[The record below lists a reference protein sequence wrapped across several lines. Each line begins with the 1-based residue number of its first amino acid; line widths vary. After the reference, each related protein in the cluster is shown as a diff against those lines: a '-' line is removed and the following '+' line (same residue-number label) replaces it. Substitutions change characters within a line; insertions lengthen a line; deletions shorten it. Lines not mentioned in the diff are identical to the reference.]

1 MYKSFVLA
9 FVFVSSV
16 ARIAGAEDAKA
27 VFGFTPSRAAEQLT
41 RESVYRKSLNATGPR
56 EWMQHMTVRPHHLGS
71 PQVKANAEYVAEL
84 FKSWGYDTEIETYY
98 VLFPTPKLRTLEQL
112 KPTAFTASLTENVVA
127 QDSAA
132 EALSQDALPPYNAY
146 SADGDV
152 TGTLVYVNRGLPKDY
167 EELERRGI
175 DVKGKIVIA
184 RYGGSWRGIKPRVA
198 AEHGAI
204 GCIIFND
211 PLEDGY
217 AQGDAYP
224 NGPFKHDTAVQRGS
238 VQDIPTRSGDPL
250 TPDRGATKNAR
261 RLSRAKAE
269 TLMTIPVLPISRAD
283 AEPLLRT
290 LDGPVAPQ
298 DWRGALPI
306 TYRLGGGGGTVV
318 HLKAE
323 FNWDLVP
330 CYNVIARM
338 KGSERP
344 DEWVIRGNHHDAWV
358 IGARDPISGLVALL
372 EQARAFGELAK
383 TGWKPKRTVIFCAW
397 DGEEPGLLGST
408 EWAEDHQKELREH
421 AVAYIN
427 SDGNSSGFLF
437 AGGSHTLETTTAEVA
452 RLVMDPVTGVSV
464 AERARS
470 AALVEGTPEQK
481 KIAKDRADLT
491 LSALGSGSD
500 YTPFL
505 QHLGVASLNLGFG
518 GHGDGGEY
526 HTSFDT
532 FDMYTKWIDPNL
544 DYGVALAEVAGRI
557 TLRLLDADVAPFD
570 FTSAAA
576 TLSKYVDEVVKLAD
590 TTRDET
596 EEFNKFLAEGRFA
609 QVNDPALPFVAPKV
623 KDAMPHLNFA
633 PLLNSRDRLNG
644 VAKEYAAAMK
654 PVLSGEKTLDAKQ
667 LAALGKILR
676 QAEHTLLAEKGG
688 LPRRP
693 WYRHLIY
700 APGFYTGY
708 GVKTLPGVREGI
720 EERQWGEAQ
729 EQIEAAAEAL
739 DRFADAVTDA
749 AAIPSKVS
757 ITTRIY

>member
-1 MYKSFVLA
+1 MKLQPLFSLA
-9 FVFVSSV
+9 LMFAAVQ
-16 ARIAGAEDAKA
+16 AAAEDAKS
-27 VFGFTPSRAAEQLT
+27 VYGFTPPRAAEQLD
-41 RESVYRKSLNATGPR
+41 RETAYAKSLSASGPL

-71 PQVKANAEYVAEL
+71 PQAKANAEYIAEL
-84 FKSWGYDTEIETYY
+84 FKSWGYETEIETYY
-98 VLFPTPKLRTLEQL
+98 VLFPTPKVRLLEQI
-112 KPTAFTASLTENVVA
+112 KPVAFTASLTENVVA

-132 EALSQDALPPYNAY
+132 DALRKEALPPFNAY

-152 TGTLVYVNRGLPKDY
+152 TGALVYVNQGLPKDY
-167 EELERRGI
+167 EVLEKRGI

-204 GCIIFND
+204 GCIIYND

-217 AQGDAYP
+217 AQGDPYP
-224 NGPFKHDTAVQRGS
+224 TGPFKHDTAVQRGS
-238 VQDIPTRSGDPL
+238 VLDIPTRNGDPL
-250 TPDRGATKNAR
+250 TPGRGATKNAR

-298 DWRGALPI
+298 EWRGALPI
-306 TYRLGGGGGTVV
+306 TYRLGGGGTVV
-318 HLKAE
+318 RLKAE

-344 DEWVIRGNHHDAWV
+344 GEWVIRGNHHDAWV
-358 IGARDPISGLVALL
+358 IGACDPISGLVALL

-383 TGWKPKRTVIFCAW
+383 TGWRPKRTMIFCAW

-408 EWAEDHQKELREH
+408 EWAEDHAKELREH

-427 SDGNSSGFLF
+427 TDANSPGFLF
-437 AGGSHTLETTTAEVA
+437 AGGSHTLETTAAEVA
-452 RLVMDPVTGVSV
+452 QLVNDPVTGVSV

-481 KIAKDRADLT
+481 KLAKDRADIR

-526 HTSFDT
+526 HTAFDT
-532 FDMYTKWIDPNL
+532 FDMYTKWIDPKL
-544 DYGVALAEVAGRI
+544 DYGVALADVAGRI
-557 TLRLLDADVAPFD
+557 TLRLLDADVSPFD
-570 FTSAAA
+570 FTSASA
-576 TLSKYVDEVVKLAD
+576 TLSKYVDEVVELAD
-590 TTRDET
+590 KTREES
-596 EEFNKFLAEGRFA
+596 EEFNKYLAEGRFA
-609 QVNDPALPFVAPKV
+609 QANDPALPFVAPKA
-623 KDAMPHLNFA
+623 KDAVPHLNFA
-633 PLLNSRDRLNG
+633 PLLNARDRLAQA
-644 VAKEYAAAMK
+644 AKDYAAAVK
-654 PVLSGEKTLDAKQ
+654 PVLAGEKALDAKQ
-667 LAALGKILR
+667 LAALDKILN
-676 QAEHTLLAEKGG
+676 QAEQTLLAPKGG

-708 GVKTLPGVREGI
+708 GVKTLPGVREAI
-720 EERQWGEAQ
+720 EERKWTEAQ
-729 EQIEAAAEAL
+729 EQIEAATAAL
-739 DRFADAVTDA
+739 RRFADAADA
-749 AAIPSKVS
+749 ATAEIE
-757 ITTRIY
+757 